1 MIGSTYS
8 TQYAG
13 VTVIGST
20 YSTQYAGVTV
30 IGSIYSTQYTGVTV
44 IGSTYLTQY
53 KVQCMLH
60 MRSCSVP
67 PCLKD
72 SLSPRTDRAISLGCM
87 VHLTSLD
94 FVPFS
99 TFTSICT
106 SSTVCPQVPHE
117 VRHCTRPEV
126 PAPSDAM
133 RTCGHCSQQ
142 VVIWE
147 FPL

>member
-20 YSTQYAGVTV
+20 YSTQYTGVTVIGSTYSTQYTGVTVIGSTYSTQYAGVTV
-30 IGSIYSTQYTGVTV
+30 IGSTYLTQYTGVTV

-72 SLSPRTDRAISLGCM
+72 SLTVDRQSNLFGLHGAFNVPGLCTLFDVHFNLHVVHGLSPS
-87 VHLTSLD
+87 
-94 FVPFS
+94 
-99 TFTSICT
+99 
-106 SSTVCPQVPHE
+106 
-117 VRHCTRPEV
+117 
-126 PAPSDAM
+126 AP
-133 RTCGHCSQQ
+133 
-142 VVIWE
+142 
-147 FPL
+147 